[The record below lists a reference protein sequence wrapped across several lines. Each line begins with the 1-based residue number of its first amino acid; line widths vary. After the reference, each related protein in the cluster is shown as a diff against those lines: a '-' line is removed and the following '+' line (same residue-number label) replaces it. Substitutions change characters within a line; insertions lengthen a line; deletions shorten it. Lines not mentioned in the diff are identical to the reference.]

1 MKRICPQC
9 GAEMKENA
17 LFCGKCGAKYEETKV
32 CPRCQAVIRENSR
45 FCTKCGYKLF
55 EQKERNNNILKFI
68 IAVILIIAI
77 FALPLIAVP
86 IVVLGGIYILLKK
99 KGIWD
104 RANKTVA
111 IGGMAVVAVIC
122 FILTDIIINPGADIK
137 RQVNNEMF
145 KEKFCENIGVEY
157 LPDAW
162 ARTGDNGELSEG
174 YSYAEYYSSDNLT
187 VMIMCNE
194 NDVVLN
200 AGVQT
205 NMNSSSLNIAITG
218 DYDSVFDREFL
229 WKCATVSAIGQYDMD
244 KAEEMVRSANKS
256 GQEVITYDELQIHP
270 YTESGNG
277 QVLFSVYNLNR

>member
-1 MKRICPQC
+1 
-9 GAEMKENA
+9 MKENA
-17 LFCGKCGAKYEETKV
+17 KFCGKCGTKYEETKV
-32 CPRCQAVIRENSR
+32 CPRCQAVIRENSQ

-55 EQKERNNNILKFI
+55 EQKERNNNILKLI

-77 FALPLIAVP
+77 FVLPLIAVP
-86 IVVLGGIYILLKK
+86 IVVLSGIYILLKK

-104 RANKTVA
+104 KANKTVV

-122 FILTDIIINPGADIK
+122 FGLTGIIINPGVDIK

-157 LPDAW
+157 LPDTW
-162 ARTGDNGELSEG
+162 ARIGDNGEVPEG
-174 YSYAEYYSSDNLT
+174 YSYAEYYRSDNLT

-194 NDVVLN
+194 NDIVLN
-200 AGVQT
+200 AGVQID
-205 NMNSSSLNIAITG
+205 MNSSSLNIAITG
-218 DYDSVFDREFL
+218 DYDSVFDQEFL
-229 WKCATVSAIGQYDMD
+229 WKCAIVSAIGQYDMD

-270 YTESGNG
+270 YIEGGND
-277 QVLFSVYNLNR
+277 QVLFSVYNLDR